1 MFSALRNTSMAITN
15 LIGPKE
21 KMMMADHPVK
31 TFYFMLAGAPQSLR
45 ITMVGYMGKLRVT
58 VGVEK
63 GFINPKVLTSCFQ
76 ETFTNISQ
84 AAIVGAKREDS

>member
-1 MFSALRNTSMAITN
+1 MLSALRNTSMAISN

-31 TFYFMLAGAPQSLR
+31 TFYFMLAGAPQSLT
-45 ITMVGYMGKLRVT
+45 ITMVSYMGKLRVT

-63 GFINPKVLTSCFQ
+63 GFINPEVLTSCFQ
-76 ETFTNISQ
+76 QAFTDISQ
-84 AAIVGAKREDS
+84 AAIVGTKSKDS